1 VDKISVENSCK
12 RGQKLAQEGL
22 GEEINNAD
30 NIEVDDISVY
40 EITSKAKKTSQ

>member
-1 VDKISVENSCK
+1 MRTVAREA
-12 RGQKLAQEGL
+12 RELAQEGL